1 MTIPGEHMTDA
12 ATARSEAA
20 PAAAAAAAA
29 APRRRG
35 GWPLAWGAAAFAVSL
50 AVYLAGRAA
59 GWTSLAPNTVDL
71 QVYIDGGMIVRHV
84 APLYDGSLGSPL
96 YDWTNLIGLNFTYT
110 PFAAV
115 VFAVASFIPWT
126 ALTQLSVVVSVA
138 ALAGSVWLI
147 LGPLGYRG
155 RTRTGA
161 ALLAFAVV
169 FWLEPVQ
176 RTIFLCQVNLVLM
189 LLILIDLCLPD
200 SVTGRL
206 GGRWWK
212 GAGIGIA
219 AGIKLVPLVFIP
231 YLLLTRRFR
240 QAAVAAA
247 VFCATVAL
255 GFAVT
260 PRDST
265 AWWFDGLFQQAGRVG
280 FPGVTQNQS
289 LNGMII
295 RFAGSVAAG
304 RPAWLA
310 AAVIVTVAGVGCAA
324 ALHRAGQ
331 AALGILACALTGL
344 LVSPISWD
352 HHWVWI
358 APGLIVMAHFA
369 IRAWQAGRRRAAAGL
384 TALTAVVLAVFGA
397 RPEGVWLPNTS
408 GLELE
413 GLAWAV
419 PTTKETTF
427 FQLGD
432 QPWFPEY
439 HYTGLDLIGG
449 NLFILIGLVLF
460 ALLAATAVR
469 LTRQATA
476 RPLRNIT
483 APTKGDPPC
492 ADTTAA

>member
-1 MTIPGEHMTDA
+1 MTIPEERMTDA
-12 ATARSEAA
+12 APAPTARSEAV
-20 PAAAAAAAA
+20 PATAATAG
-29 APRRRG
+29 PRRRRG
-35 GWPLAWGAAAFAVSL
+35 RLLAWGAAACAASV

-71 QVYIDGGMIVRHV
+71 QVYIDGGLIVRHV
-84 APLYDGSLGSPL
+84 APLYDGGLASPL
-96 YDWTNLIGLNFTYT
+96 YDWTNLIGLDFTYT

-115 VFAVASFIPWT
+115 VFAVASYIPWT
-126 ALTQLSVVVSVA
+126 ILTQLSTLVSVA

-155 RTRTGA
+155 RPRAAA

-189 LLILIDLCLPD
+189 LLILLDLCLPD
-200 SVTGRL
+200 QVASGWW
-206 GGRWWK
+206 GRWGR

-240 QAAVAAA
+240 EAAVAAA
-247 VFCATVAL
+247 VFCATIAL
-255 GFAVT
+255 GFAAI

-265 AWWFDGLFQQAGRVG
+265 AWWLDGLFQQAGRVG

-289 LNGMII
+289 LNGII
-295 RFAGSVAAG
+295 TRFAGSVAGG
-304 RPAWLA
+304 RPAW
-310 AAVIVTVAGVGCAA
+310 TVAGVACAV

-331 AALGILACALTGL
+331 PALGILACALTGL

-358 APGLIVMAHFA
+358 APGLVVLAHFA
-369 IRAWQAGRRRAAAGL
+369 IRAWRAGRRRAAAGL
-384 TALTAVVLAVFGA
+384 AALTALVWVVFGA

-408 GLELE
+408 GLELD

-419 PTTKETTF
+419 PTTKETVF

-432 QPWFPEY
+432 QPWFAEY
-439 HYTGLDLIGG
+439 HYTGLQLIGG
-449 NLFILIGLVLF
+449 NLFVLTGLVLF

-469 LTRQATA
+469 LTRHPAKPQAAQAVT
-476 RPLRNIT
+476 
-483 APTKGDPPC
+483 DE
-492 ADTTAA
+492 